1 MDNILEAIRG
11 KDYDFFYKIYDN
23 NGLIALTDTF
33 SEFINKRSYFTIDEN
48 GVIKRKV
55 MNFALPLL
63 SALKDNP
70 ENTENVI
77 RILVDK
83 LCEPAEKI
91 KLKKID
97 RMSNK
102 PMVSLIKNYY
112 KLLANS
118 NDIFSVKYSKE
129 LMLRDKS
136 QFLKLLFS
144 YVLMEDISSQKQIM
158 AYSLENFL
166 AGDFGKDDLDKV
178 LQVALL
184 YISSKKSSF
193 GCYENSSRSSITKKE
208 LAEKIIENISK
219 LKSPE
224 GLNLLIYIYIL
235 NKYDYKNEDKFIFMA
250 EKYFNELLHL
260 EGKPLS
266 EEEEIIL
273 DVLLKKYR

>member
-1 MDNILEAIRG
+1 MYAIRSY
-11 KDYDFFYKIYDN
+11 YD
-23 NGLIALTDTF
+23 
-33 SEFINKRSYFTIDEN
+33 
-48 GVIKRKV
+48 
-55 MNFALPLL
+55 
-63 SALKDNP
+63 
-70 ENTENVI
+70 
-77 RILVDK
+77 
-83 LCEPAEKI
+83 
-91 KLKKID
+91 
-97 RMSNK
+97 
-102 PMVSLIKNYY
+102 KN
-112 KLLANS
+112 
-118 NDIFSVKYSKE
+118 E
-129 LMLRDKS
+129 
-136 QFLKLLFS
+136 FLKLLFS

-235 NKYDYKNEDKFIFMA
+235 NKYDYKNEDKFIFLA